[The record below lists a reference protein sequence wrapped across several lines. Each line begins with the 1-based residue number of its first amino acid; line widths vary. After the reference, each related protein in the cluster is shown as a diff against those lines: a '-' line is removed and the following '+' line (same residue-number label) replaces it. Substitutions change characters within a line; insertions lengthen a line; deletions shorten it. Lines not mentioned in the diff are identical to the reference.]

1 MSEELNKDIRGFF
14 IKIGEDIKTAF
25 DECCPCICLN
35 RGRVHALELS
45 DIENQI
51 TEDMNSID
59 KSPSVVIPINKDI
72 GLIMISYTDDIFADF
87 WYSSFKNGDIGRQL
101 YKYLKEIFPDRQIPM
116 RPAITRVHYWG
127 SGGHFF
133 TPGSNSE
140 KVINDIV
147 KPFNSKEL
155 YIIGESYSSHQ
166 SWIEG
171 ALETSDLAI
180 NKILY

>member
-51 TEDMNSID
+51 TEDMNKID

-72 GLIMISYTDDIFADF
+72 GKYDSEDDLKVERFILEDNVIVRKNKVTYYYDCKEYRDDESETKCVDSDDSSEDDF
-87 WYSSFKNGDIGRQL
+87 
-101 YKYLKEIFPDRQIPM
+101 
-116 RPAITRVHYWG
+116 
-127 SGGHFF
+127 
-133 TPGSNSE
+133 
-140 KVINDIV
+140 VII
-147 KPFNSKEL
+147 
-155 YIIGESYSSHQ
+155 Y
-166 SWIEG
+166 
-171 ALETSDLAI
+171 
-180 NKILY
+180 